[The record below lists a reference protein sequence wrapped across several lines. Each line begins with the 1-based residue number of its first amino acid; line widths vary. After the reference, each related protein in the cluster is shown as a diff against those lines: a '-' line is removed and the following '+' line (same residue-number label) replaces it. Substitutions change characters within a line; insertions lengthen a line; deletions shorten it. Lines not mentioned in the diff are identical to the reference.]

1 MKAPTKP
8 PKPIRTRRRTWSQF
22 GLASLGLAYVLGIA
36 LGTLLIGGLMLHA
49 LVPNRSFDVFAA
61 LHNDIVLG
69 VLLALASLWLLPPYP
84 WAAPRPKTDLR
95 GPAEVA
101 SEANGGRGIVADLR
115 QCQAGSS
122 FAGNR
127 LGGAPMG

>member
-1 MKAPTKP
+1 MKAPKP
-8 PKPIRTRRRTWSQF
+8 PKPPRTRRRTWSQF

-36 LGTLLIGGLMLHA
+36 LATLLVGGLVLHA

-84 WAAPRPKTDLR
+84 WAARPAQTEAR
-95 GPAEVA
+95 QPAPA
-101 SEANGGRGIVADLR
+101 AGGAIGGGGIVVGPSQYPTGSRL
-115 QCQAGSS
+115 AGHP
-122 FAGNR
+122 
-127 LGGAPMG
+127 LGGVPME